1 MMSQSILEGV
11 GIANVSP
18 NYGHAFD

>member
-1 MMSQSILEGV
+1 MSQSILEGV